1 MNTTPLSSSRE
12 AVAGIADEA
21 PERMVDNPDEE
32 REGIESQMSTGKGSS
47 GEAGSPVFG
56 QEGSGLEASITVSKT
71 QRDIVNSHCRRAVC
85 VQNE

>member
-32 REGIESQMSTGKGSS
+32 REGIESQMSTGKG
-47 GEAGSPVFG
+47 EFG
-56 QEGSGLEASITVSKT
+56 RSRQPGVWARRIGTGGVDHSEQDAEGHSK
-71 QRDIVNSHCRRAVC
+71 
-85 VQNE
+85 